1 MTPLPRTLQNR
12 PGPGRPRRAG
22 HAAAFAGL
30 LAVLLGGLA
39 PLAHAAPQAVAQ
51 FKDWKVFVQSHQ
63 GETLCF
69 AATEA
74 TDKAP
79 RAADHGDVWFY
90 VTQSKSGRARNQP
103 SLRVGYELREDLPS
117 TARVGRSAWT
127 LYNVGNEAFADDE
140 DDPRLVRAIE
150 RGRELRV
157 ESVSSRDTAVAYH
170 FSLSGSA
177 DAIDKAREACR

>member
-1 MTPLPRTLQNR
+1 MT
-12 PGPGRPRRAG
+12 RAG
-22 HAAAFAGL
+22 WKTVVL
-30 LAVLLGGLA
+30 CLAVTGFSGVSV
-39 PLAHAAPQAVAQ
+39 AAPRAVGQ

-74 TDKAP
+74 KDKAP
-79 RAADHGDVWFY
+79 QSAEHGDVWFY
-90 VTQSKSGRARNQP
+90 VTQSRSGRARNQP

-117 TARVGRSAWT
+117 TARIGRAAWT

-140 DDPRLVRAIE
+140 DDSRLVRAIE
-150 RGRELRV
+150 RGTELRV
-157 ESVSSRDTAVAYH
+157 EGVSSRDTSVAYH

-177 DAIDKAREACR
+177 NAIKSARDACRSSR